1 MDTNL
6 LTCVV
11 PIYNEAGSLPSTLE
25 KLLPYC
31 EENNYRLVFVDDGS
45 TDNSGSILKAIS
57 SPSLA
62 RIITHK
68 VNKGYG
74 GALKTGISFTET
86 PFLVTF
92 DADGQHDPEDIKV
105 LLNYLV
111 ENDADLVVGSR
122 KRNIQTDKFR
132 STGKT
137 IIRSFASLLM
147 PIPITDLNSGMKIY
161 RTDLVQRYA
170 TVVSDTMAFSDM
182 ITLVFINQKHRV
194 MEHPINIS
202 ERQAGKS
209 TVNLGTAFDTLINIL
224 NITMLFNPFRVFLF
238 LSMLFLIAGLVWG
251 LPIIFSGRGVSV
263 GSLLFLVT
271 SLLFFSLGLLAS
283 QLAEIRLKDIRNPH
297 THDN

>member
-1 MDTNL
+1 M
-6 LTCVV
+6 
-11 PIYNEAGSLPSTLE
+11 
-25 KLLPYC
+25 
-31 EENNYRLVFVDDGS
+31 
-45 TDNSGSILKAIS
+45 
-57 SPSLA
+57 
-62 RIITHK
+62 
-68 VNKGYG
+68 
-74 GALKTGISFTET
+74 
-86 PFLVTF
+86 
-92 DADGQHDPEDIKV
+92 
-105 LLNYLV
+105 
-111 ENDADLVVGSR
+111 
-122 KRNIQTDKFR
+122 
-132 STGKT
+132 
-137 IIRSFASLLM
+137 IRSFASLLM

-238 LSMLFLIAGLVWG
+238 LSMLFLIAGLAWG

-297 THDN
+297 AHDN